1 MNREGVIRKNLAGYR
16 DFEKEKGV
24 KIKPVRSIL
33 IAVVNSPITKT
44 QIPDVFEEFT
54 NQFLR
59 DVKNSLSTE
68 MVLTHFYFQDL
79 SQYFRL
85 LGEQKSGE
93 ILTDLKSVIQAHLR
107 PYDKL
112 YVLNSRSFMT
122 FCPDCRLDIVKSRF
136 DEVIFQV
143 NHLIIDYEIRFLEIT
158 EPLDSFRPVYEKLL
172 RPLIG

>member
-1 MNREGVIRKNLAGYR
+1 M
-16 DFEKEKGV
+16 
-24 KIKPVRSIL
+24 L

>member
-1 MNREGVIRKNLAGYR
+1 MGI
-16 DFEKEKGV
+16 
-24 KIKPVRSIL
+24 RSIFL
-33 IAVVNSPITKT
+33 KEMETANQKEP
-44 QIPDVFEEFT
+44 IPDVFEEFT

-79 SQYFRL
+79 SQYFKL

-93 ILTDLKSVIQAHLR
+93 ILEELKSVIQAHLR

-112 YVLNSRSFMT
+112 YVLNSRSFLT

-143 NHLIIDYEIRFLEIT
+143 NHLIIDYEIKFLEFT
-158 EPLDSFRPVYEKLL
+158 EPLDSFQPVYEKLL
-172 RPLIG
+172 KAHF